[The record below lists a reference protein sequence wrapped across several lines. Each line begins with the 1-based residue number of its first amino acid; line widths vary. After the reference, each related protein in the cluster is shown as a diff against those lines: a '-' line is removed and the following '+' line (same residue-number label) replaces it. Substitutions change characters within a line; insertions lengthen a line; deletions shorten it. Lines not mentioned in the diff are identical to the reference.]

1 MRRLLLLVVVLV
13 LALPVPGQAADM
25 WRESGRA
32 CVFGGAVMGVS
43 SALVLYPAIAAGA
56 TTLPAGSLIL
66 GNTIF
71 GCGVAALGAAA
82 AWGFAWFYDQ
92 MFGQP
97 DLTPRLPPGPS
108 TLYRMRESTI

>member
-1 MRRLLLLVVVLV
+1 MRKLLLVLALV
-13 LALPVPGQAADM
+13 LALPASGQAADL

-56 TTLPAGSLIL
+56 TTLPAGSLII
-66 GNTIF
+66 GNTVF

-82 AWGFAWFYDQ
+82 AWGFAWVYDQ
-92 MFGQP
+92 VFGAP
-97 DLTPRLPPGPS
+97 DPAPRLPPGPS